1 MVNSS
6 SRGESPLRSPR
17 HISLDGRTLE
27 GGGQLVRNALALS
40 ALTSK
45 PVTIDQIRGNRGRGG
60 GLKGSHAAAVKLL
73 AEIGRSKVTGGE
85 VGSQKITFEPEAP
98 ASEVASSSTPRKSS
112 LVSLENLSVQPEY
125 KIQLS
130 TPGSVFLIFQALY
143 PYLLHAGSRAATD
156 YIKVTITGGTNG
168 TSAPSYDYASQVMA
182 PNFARLGLPPLS
194 ISLHKRGWTV
204 GPIEMGSVNF
214 LIHPLSSSKNER
226 GILDTCFPQIN
237 IMDYERRKII
247 RIDVTVLAPDTVILN
262 EKRTVR
268 AYIEEETHRSLRKA
282 FQALD
287 SSIFEI
293 PADDNLNREKL
304 PIKIHTSERTNHASQ
319 IYVLLVAHTS
329 TGLRIGKD
337 TLISSG
343 KSQGPPK
350 KKQRQTKNGPKQ
362 NDKGGNRAQD
372 EADRLTHSIDGLVEG
387 FLKEISDPG
396 HDKLDQSKS
405 GFKKRSVLDTHMRD
419 QIVVFEALGEVH
431 GKGDRSQ
438 KIPAEENEKY
448 WSLHTRTAQWVC
460 QRMLFEIPEEQS

>member
-6 SRGESPLRSPR
+6 SRGDSSPRSPR
-17 HISLDGRTLE
+17 HITLDGRTLE

-45 PVTIDQIRGNRGRGG
+45 PVTINHIRGNRGRGG

-85 VGSQKITFEPEAP
+85 VGSTKITFEPEAL
-98 ASEVASSSTPRKSS
+98 ASDVAPSSTPRKSS
-112 LVSLENLSVQPEY
+112 LVSLDNLSVQSEY

-143 PYLLHAGSRAATD
+143 PYMLHAGSRAATD
-156 YIKVTITGGTNG
+156 AIKVTITGGTNG

-204 GPIEMGSVNF
+204 GPIEMGSVSF
-214 LIHPLSSSKNER
+214 LIHPPSSSKNEQ

-237 IMDYERRKII
+237 IMDYERGKIT
-247 RIDVTVLAPDTVILN
+247 RIDVTVLAPDVIIAN
-262 EKRTVR
+262 GKKTVR
-268 AYIEEETHRSLRKA
+268 AYIEKETRRSLRKA

-287 SSIFEI
+287 SSIFEV
-293 PADDNLNREKL
+293 PTDDDPGEGKL
-304 PIKIHTSERTNHASQ
+304 PIKIHTSELTNHASQ

-329 TGLRIGKD
+329 TGFRIGKD

-343 KSQGPPK
+343 KSQGQPK
-350 KKQRQTKNGPKQ
+350 KKQKRAKNGPRQ
-362 NDKGGNRAQD
+362 NDKGGNRAPD
-372 EADRLTHSIDGLVEG
+372 EADRLTGSIDGLVEE
-387 FLKEISDPG
+387 FLKEISDQG
-396 HDKLDQSKS
+396 QDELDQYKS
-405 GFKKRSVLDTHMRD
+405 GSKKRCVLDTHMRD

-431 GKGDRSQ
+431 GNDDRSQ
-438 KIPAEENEKY
+438 KIQVEEDENY

-460 QRMLFEIPEEQS
+460 QKMLIEIPEEEI